1 MPGLTRPPQTAYVV
15 VATCSGCARL
25 SETAGHRIA
34 LIFVATDP
42 AAELARLRRRAHGG
56 WLLQDSIDAPF
67 LLEPGWH
74 DWTAVDL
81 DIAMTRG
88 AILPEGPCIKAGRLR
103 VQLCAPASI
112 GAFGRRLGLLL
123 EHLRFD
129 DALLSRQSIAGRMRS
144 GLPLVVEPR
153 FSAETRR
160 DVATCERVRNLYLFD
175 PWTMLNMLV
184 TCAAAASV
192 GEDIGA
198 AP

>member
-1 MPGLTRPPQTAYVV
+1 MPPIRKPRRSKGKDHYEAYLAALRARSCMPGLTRPPQTAYVV

-88 AILPEGPCIKAGRLR
+88 AILPEGPCIKAGRNVSTIMRHR
-103 VQLCAPASI
+103 V
-112 GAFGRRLGLLL
+112 
-123 EHLRFD
+123 
-129 DALLSRQSIAGRMRS
+129 
-144 GLPLVVEPR
+144 
-153 FSAETRR
+153 
-160 DVATCERVRNLYLFD
+160 
-175 PWTMLNMLV
+175 
-184 TCAAAASV
+184 
-192 GEDIGA
+192 
-198 AP
+198 